1 MIQSSPHVRHSFP
14 KGTFT
19 ACQKRDTACQVTGCP
34 GIDFMSQLFEQLI
47 WISIQPFFKMQLPL
61 SIDQFETSGVLRLFT
76 RSVRHTSNR
85 DVRFVRE
92 LCKNFIYFLHTD

>member
-1 MIQSSPHVRHSFP
+1 
-14 KGTFT
+14 
-19 ACQKRDTACQVTGCP
+19 
-34 GIDFMSQLFEQLI
+34 MSQLFEQLI

-76 RSVRHTSNR
+76 CAVGHTPNG